1 MASFPSFPMAPP
13 DLSGLGWGPNGRGGV
28 SELSEAYLVLVPA
41 LPLIRLG
48 STLDSNPGG
57 GEDVDELPRGRP
69 AALLNLFCTKGRK
82 VVASEKLPANC
93 GFS

>member
-1 MASFPSFPMAPP
+1 MAPP
-13 DLSGLGWGPNGRGGV
+13 DLSGPGWGPNETGGV
-28 SELSEAYLVLVPA
+28 LELFEASSVAVPT

-48 STLDSNPGG
+48 STLDPNPGG
-57 GEDVDELPRGRP
+57 GEDVDELPRGHP
-69 AALLNLFCTKGRK
+69 AALLNLFCTEGRK

>member
-1 MASFPSFPMAPP
+1 MAPP
-13 DLSGLGWGPNGRGGV
+13 DLSGLGWGPNGSGGIL
-28 SELSEAYLVLVPA
+28 ELFKASSVVVPA

-57 GEDVDELPRGRP
+57 GEDVNKLPRGHP
-69 AALLNLFCTKGRK
+69 AALLNLFCTKGQK

>member
-1 MASFPSFPMAPP
+1 MAPP
-13 DLSGLGWGPNGRGGV
+13 DLSGLGWGPNGSGGV
-28 SELSEAYLVLVPA
+28 LEPSEASSVVVPA

-48 STLDSNPGG
+48 STLDPNPGG
-57 GEDVDELPRGRP
+57 GEDVNELPRGCP
-69 AALLNLFCTKGRK
+69 AALPNLFCTEGRK